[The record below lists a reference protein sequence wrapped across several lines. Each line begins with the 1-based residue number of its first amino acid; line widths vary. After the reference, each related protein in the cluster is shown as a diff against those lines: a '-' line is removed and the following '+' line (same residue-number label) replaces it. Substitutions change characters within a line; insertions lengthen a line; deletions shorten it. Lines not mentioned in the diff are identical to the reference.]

1 MHTRARL
8 RFLYTKGCHL
18 FKSDLWIGAG
28 GHECRY
34 NAGGASNNGRSCTR
48 ALEKDPSLGAEAP
61 EAMSPWLLRLTVAI
75 TLAAPSGAHSEESP
89 TIRFTDHTA
98 AAGIDF
104 LHVTGASGE
113 KYVVETLGSGAIF
126 FDYDGDLDPDL
137 YLVNGGVLPG
147 FEPTNPV
154 GGALY
159 RNDGT
164 GRFSQVT
171 ALSGLDFQG
180 YGMGAAA
187 ADYDNDGDPDLYVTE
202 FGPNRLFRNNGDGSF
217 TDVTEAAGLVNPLW
231 GVSASWSDLDGD
243 GNLDLY
249 VANYLNFSFD
259 NNPVCSSRKGGK
271 VLRSYC
277 GPVLFRGLP
286 DALYR
291 NRGDGTFE
299 DVSLEA
305 GVALSHGKGLGVVAF
320 DYDGDGLTDLYVAN
334 DTVANFLFRNHGG
347 MRFSEVGLESGT
359 AYGGNG
365 RAQAGM
371 GVDIGD
377 YDHDGDMDL
386 FVTNFQG
393 EFNTLY
399 RNGENQFFTDV
410 SALAGL
416 ARPSLRVLGFG
427 TAFADLDNDG
437 FVDLVVANGHI
448 YDNTAELTEGTSYPQ
463 RNQLFWNR
471 GDGHFEEITEAGP
484 GFEPVK
490 VSRGLA
496 AADLESDGDLD
507 LLFTN
512 SGDRPDLLWNETP
525 SGNSLRLLLIGRL
538 ANRDAVGAKL
548 FLDLGED
555 ERTTIELLAGSS
567 YASQNERVVHIGL
580 GQRTKIQTLRID
592 WPGSG
597 EEVLG
602 PLPAGELV
610 VVVEGLGV
618 LRSFPFR

>member
-1 MHTRARL
+1 
-8 RFLYTKGCHL
+8 
-18 FKSDLWIGAG
+18 
-28 GHECRY
+28 
-34 NAGGASNNGRSCTR
+34 
-48 ALEKDPSLGAEAP
+48 
-61 EAMSPWLLRLTVAI
+61 VAI
-75 TLAAPSGAHSEESP
+75 VLAGPPGAHAEETP

-113 KYVVETLGSGAIF
+113 MYVVETMGSGAIF

-137 YLVNGGVLPG
+137 YLVNSGALPG

-154 GGALY
+154 SGALF
-159 RNDGT
+159 RNDGA

-180 YGMGAAA
+180 YGMGVAA
-187 ADYDNDGDPDLYVTE
+187 ADYDNDGDVDLYVTE

-217 TDVTEAAGLVNPLW
+217 TEVTEAAGVGNPLW

-259 NNPVCSSRKGGK
+259 NHPDCTKRKGGK

-277 GPVLFRGLP
+277 GPILFGGLP

-299 DVSLEA
+299 DVSRQA
-305 GVALSHGKGLGVVAF
+305 GVALPHGKGLGVVAF
-320 DYDGDGLTDLYVAN
+320 DYDRDGLADLYVAN
-334 DTVANFLFRNHGG
+334 DTAPNFLFRNEGG

-359 AYGGNG
+359 AYDGDG
-365 RAQAGM
+365 RALAGM
-371 GVDIGD
+371 GVDVGD
-377 YDHDGDMDL
+377 YDRDGDMDL

-399 RNGENQFFTDV
+399 RNAKNQFFTDV

-416 ARPSLRVLGFG
+416 ARPSARVLGFG
-427 TAFADLDNDG
+427 TAFVDLDNDG

-448 YDNTAELTEGTSYPQ
+448 HDNAAELTEGASYRQ

-471 GDGHFEEITEAGP
+471 GDGHFEEIREAGP
-484 GFEPVK
+484 GFELVK

-496 AADLESDGDLD
+496 VGDLEGDGDLD

-512 SGDRPDLLWNETP
+512 SGDRPDLLRNESP
-525 SGNSLRLLLIGRL
+525 SGNALRLLLIGRR

-580 GQRTKIQTLRID
+580 GQRTKIQGLRID

-597 EEVLG
+597 EEILG
-602 PLPAGELV
+602 PLQAGELV
-610 VVVEGLGV
+610 IVVEGLGV

>member
-1 MHTRARL
+1 M
-8 RFLYTKGCHL
+8 KV
-18 FKSDLWIGAG
+18 
-28 GHECRY
+28 RY
-34 NAGGASNNGRSCTR
+34 C
-48 ALEKDPSLGAEAP
+48 
-61 EAMSPWLLRLTVAI
+61 
-75 TLAAPSGAHSEESP
+75 
-89 TIRFTDHTA
+89 
-98 AAGIDF
+98 
-104 LHVTGASGE
+104 
-113 KYVVETLGSGAIF
+113 
-126 FDYDGDLDPDL
+126 DGD
-137 YLVNGGVLPG
+137 
-147 FEPTNPV
+147 
-154 GGALY
+154 A
-159 RNDGT
+159 
-164 GRFSQVT
+164 
-171 ALSGLDFQG
+171 
-180 YGMGAAA
+180 
-187 ADYDNDGDPDLYVTE
+187 DLYVTE
-202 FGPNRLFRNNGDGSF
+202 FGANRLFRNNGDGSF
-217 TDVTEAAGLVNPLW
+217 TEVTEAAGVVNPLW

-259 NNPVCSSRKGGK
+259 NNPDCSKRKGGK

-299 DVSLEA
+299 DVSRQA
-305 GVALSHGKGLGVVAF
+305 GVALLHGKGLGVVAF
-320 DYDGDGLTDLYVAN
+320 DYDRDGLADLYVAN
-334 DTVANFLFRNHGG
+334 DTVPNFLFRNDGG

-359 AYGGNG
+359 AYDGDG
-365 RAQAGM
+365 RALAGM
-371 GVDIGD
+371 GVDVGD
-377 YDHDGDMDL
+377 YDRDGDMDL

-399 RNGENQFFTDV
+399 RNAKNQFFTDV
-410 SALAGL
+410 STLAGL
-416 ARPSLRVLGFG
+416 ARPSARVLGFG

-437 FVDLVVANGHI
+437 FVDVVVANGHI
-448 YDNTAELTEGTSYPQ
+448 HDNAAELTEGSSYRQ

-471 GDGHFEEITEAGP
+471 GDSHFEEIREAGP
-484 GFEPVK
+484 GFELVK

-496 AADLESDGDLD
+496 AADLEGDGDLD

-512 SGDRPDLLWNETP
+512 SGDCPDLLRNESP
-525 SGNSLRLLLIGRL
+525 SGNSLRLLLIGRR

-548 FLDLGED
+548 FLDLGVD

-580 GQRTKIQTLRID
+580 GQRTKIQGLRID

-602 PLPAGELV
+602 PLQAGESV
-610 VVVEGLGV
+610 VVVEGSGV

>member
-1 MHTRARL
+1 
-8 RFLYTKGCHL
+8 
-18 FKSDLWIGAG
+18 
-28 GHECRY
+28 
-34 NAGGASNNGRSCTR
+34 
-48 ALEKDPSLGAEAP
+48 
-61 EAMSPWLLRLTVAI
+61 LLRLTVAI
-75 TLAAPSGAHSEESP
+75 VLAGPPGAHAEETP

-113 KYVVETLGSGAIF
+113 MYVVETMGSGAIF

-137 YLVNGGVLPG
+137 YLVNSGALPG

-154 GGALY
+154 SGALF
-159 RNDGT
+159 RNDGA

-180 YGMGAAA
+180 YGMGVAA
-187 ADYDNDGDPDLYVTE
+187 ADYDNDGDVDLYVTE

-217 TDVTEAAGLVNPLW
+217 TEVTEAAGVGNPLW

-259 NNPVCSSRKGGK
+259 NHPDCTKRKGGK

-277 GPVLFRGLP
+277 GPILFGGLP

-299 DVSLEA
+299 DVSRQA
-305 GVALSHGKGLGVVAF
+305 GVALPHGKGLGVVAF
-320 DYDGDGLTDLYVAN
+320 DYDRDGLADLYVAN
-334 DTVANFLFRNHGG
+334 DTAPNFLFRNEGG

-359 AYGGNG
+359 AYDGDG
-365 RAQAGM
+365 RALAGM
-371 GVDIGD
+371 GVDVGD
-377 YDHDGDMDL
+377 YDRDGDMDL

-399 RNGENQFFTDV
+399 RNAKNQFFTDV

-416 ARPSLRVLGFG
+416 ARPSARVLGFG
-427 TAFADLDNDG
+427 TAFVDLDNDG

-448 YDNTAELTEGTSYPQ
+448 HDNAAELTEGASYRQ

-471 GDGHFEEITEAGP
+471 GDGHFEEIREAGP
-484 GFEPVK
+484 GFELVK

-496 AADLESDGDLD
+496 VGDLEGDGDLD

-512 SGDRPDLLWNETP
+512 SGDRPDLLRNESP
-525 SGNSLRLLLIGRL
+525 SGNALRLLLIGRR

-580 GQRTKIQTLRID
+580 GQRTKIQGLRID

-597 EEVLG
+597 EEILG
-602 PLPAGELV
+602 PLQAGELV
-610 VVVEGLGV
+610 IVVEGLGV

>member
-1 MHTRARL
+1 M
-8 RFLYTKGCHL
+8 
-18 FKSDLWIGAG
+18 
-28 GHECRY
+28 
-34 NAGGASNNGRSCTR
+34 
-48 ALEKDPSLGAEAP
+48 
-61 EAMSPWLLRLTVAI
+61 LRLTVAI
-75 TLAAPSGAHSEESP
+75 VLAGPPGAHAEETP

-113 KYVVETLGSGAIF
+113 MYVVETMGSGAIF

-137 YLVNGGVLPG
+137 YLVNSGALPG

-154 GGALY
+154 SGALF
-159 RNDGT
+159 RNDGA

-180 YGMGAAA
+180 YGMGVAA
-187 ADYDNDGDPDLYVTE
+187 ADYDNDGDVDLYVTE

-217 TDVTEAAGLVNPLW
+217 TEVTEAAGVGNPLW

-259 NNPVCSSRKGGK
+259 NHPDCTKRKGGK

-277 GPVLFRGLP
+277 GPILFGGLP

-299 DVSLEA
+299 DVSRQA
-305 GVALSHGKGLGVVAF
+305 GVALPHGKGLGVVAF
-320 DYDGDGLTDLYVAN
+320 DYDRDGLADLYVAN
-334 DTVANFLFRNHGG
+334 DTAPNFLFRNEGG

-359 AYGGNG
+359 AYDGDG
-365 RAQAGM
+365 RALAGM
-371 GVDIGD
+371 GVDVGD
-377 YDHDGDMDL
+377 YDRDGDMDL

-399 RNGENQFFTDV
+399 RNAKNQFFTDV

-416 ARPSLRVLGFG
+416 ARPSARVLGFG
-427 TAFADLDNDG
+427 TAFVDLDNDG

-448 YDNTAELTEGTSYPQ
+448 HDNAAELTEGASYRQ

-471 GDGHFEEITEAGP
+471 GDGHFEEIREAGP
-484 GFEPVK
+484 GFELVK

-496 AADLESDGDLD
+496 VGDLEGDGDLD

-512 SGDRPDLLWNETP
+512 SGDRPDLLRNESP
-525 SGNSLRLLLIGRL
+525 SGNALRLLLIGRR

-580 GQRTKIQTLRID
+580 GQRTKIQGLRID

-597 EEVLG
+597 EEILG
-602 PLPAGELV
+602 PLQAGELV
-610 VVVEGLGV
+610 IVVEGLGV